1 MSRRLNS
8 ERLPTTRTGVL
19 KMYDNI
25 AYLIKDG
32 ARTYDTY
39 LNEHIAQTRRMVYV
53 QPKSVYNS
61 EFYNASILG
70 LHPSITLTLTNR
82 EDYEGEKLVEFEGKT
97 YEVIRADW
105 KAQRDSITLVLE
117 EKTNPGTSAPTPTTT
132 ETTEGN

>member
-32 ARTYDTY
+32 EKTYDTY
-39 LNEHIAQTRRMVYV
+39 LNEHISTTRRMVYV
-53 QPKSVYNS
+53 QPRSVYNS

-70 LHPSITLTLTNR
+70 LHPSITLTLAHR
-82 EDYEGEKLVEFEGKT
+82 EDYEDEKMVEFEGKV
-97 YEVIRADW
+97 YSVIRADW
-105 KAQRDSITLVLE
+105 KAQRDSISLVLE
-117 EKTNPGTSAPTPTTT
+117 EKTNVD
-132 ETTEGN
+132 

>member
-8 ERLPTTRTGVL
+8 ERLPTTRIGVL

-39 LNEHIAQTRRMVYV
+39 LNEHISTTRRMVYV
-53 QPKSVYNS
+53 QPRSVYNS

-117 EKTNPGTSAPTPTTT
+117 EKTNPGTPAPTPTTT
-132 ETTEGN
+132 ETTEGD

>member
-19 KMYDNI
+19 KMYDNV

>member
-70 LHPSITLTLTNR
+70 IHPSITLTLTNR